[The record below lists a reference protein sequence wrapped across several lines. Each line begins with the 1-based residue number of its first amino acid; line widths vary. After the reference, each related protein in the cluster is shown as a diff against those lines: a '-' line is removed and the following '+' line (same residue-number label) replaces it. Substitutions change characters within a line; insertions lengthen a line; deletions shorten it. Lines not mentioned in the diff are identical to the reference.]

1 MRLSRWSLGI
11 GAIALAACTSPS
23 PTTSGDRALSASVN
37 GAASAQLPTFA
48 EQIAR
53 FLPSVVLLIN
63 THEGGTVTYGAG
75 FLVGRGLVLTSEHVV
90 ASASKLGA
98 MLYKAERTSYTPM
111 DGGLARFLFEN
122 QGEILPVRELA
133 GDSTSDLA
141 LMQLDVDTSGYPVLP
156 MAEAEVKAGEH
167 VIALG
172 HPQELVWSFTQGVV
186 GTIQQGAIQHDAAI
200 SFGSSGGPLLNA
212 RGQVVG
218 INIAKVV
225 TESPGLSFARPVAL
239 AGRYL
244 GPVAAPTLLDLS
256 TPQAAALSCWRA
268 QEVGRI
274 ETGDCFDWDTSFAAF
289 RVIADEAMSIA
300 PAPTAARLRAELAS
314 TDFRDR
320 WIVEGKREASEY
332 FVNGLSR
339 AHDKTP
345 SGVVP
350 SAIAQAKSAAEREE
364 ETVLREH
371 PDLRGLYADRKSPA
385 LLQARLRLGIRVDR
399 TALTGEG
406 RAWVELAGRNPDG
419 SIYRFSEFYVK
430 IGDRWLQRLSPLAA
444 DIAELPKDFG
454 PSLCTPASYRAKKLE
469 KLLQN
474 PEHVLTSR
482 APLPMVPAA
491 VQKAQPG
498 TCTAALC
505 AGKTG
510 GST

>member
-1 MRLSRWSLGI
+1 M
-11 GAIALAACTSPS
+11 
-23 PTTSGDRALSASVN
+23 
-37 GAASAQLPTFA
+37 
-48 EQIAR
+48 
-53 FLPSVVLLIN
+53 
-63 THEGGTVTYGAG
+63 
-75 FLVGRGLVLTSEHVV
+75 
-90 ASASKLGA
+90 
-98 MLYKAERTSYTPM
+98 
-111 DGGLARFLFEN
+111 
-122 QGEILPVRELA
+122 
-133 GDSTSDLA
+133 
-141 LMQLDVDTSGYPVLP
+141 
-156 MAEAEVKAGEH
+156 
-167 VIALG
+167 
-172 HPQELVWSFTQGVV
+172 
-186 GTIQQGAIQHDAAI
+186 
-200 SFGSSGGPLLNA
+200 
-212 RGQVVG
+212 
-218 INIAKVV
+218 
-225 TESPGLSFARPVAL
+225 
-239 AGRYL
+239 
-244 GPVAAPTLLDLS
+244 
-256 TPQAAALSCWRA
+256 
-268 QEVGRI
+268 
-274 ETGDCFDWDTSFAAF
+274 
-289 RVIADEAMSIA
+289 
-300 PAPTAARLRAELAS
+300 
-314 TDFRDR
+314 
-320 WIVEGKREASEY
+320 EGKREASEY

-350 SAIAQAKSAAEREE
+350 SALAQAKSAAEREE

-482 APLPMVPAA
+482 APLPIVPAA